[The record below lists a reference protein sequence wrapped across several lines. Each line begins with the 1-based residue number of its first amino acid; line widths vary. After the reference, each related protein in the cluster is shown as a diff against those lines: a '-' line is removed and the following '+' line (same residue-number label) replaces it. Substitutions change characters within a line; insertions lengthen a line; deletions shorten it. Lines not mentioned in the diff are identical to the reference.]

1 VIRFGKRGHNCAAGL
16 LPSGYTM
23 SLKGTHVTENLIALR
38 APRWRVL
45 LKTLAFCIALGM
57 HAGGAHAGTTAL
69 AISGTPAASVAAG
82 STFTFKPTI
91 SGGTGKTVSFGIA
104 NKPSWAGFSTVTG
117 TLTGKPTAAN
127 VGTTSGIVIQAT
139 NGTQWASTA
148 PFAVKVTAAS
158 SSTPPATTGT
168 LKISG
173 TPAASVTAGTTFT
186 FKPTISGGNGK
197 TVSFGITN
205 KPSWAGFST
214 VTGTLTGKPTTSNVG
229 TTSGIVIQATNGTQW
244 ASTTPFA
251 VKVVASG
258 GSTATVSISGTP
270 ATSVT
275 AGSKYSFQPSAKDSA
290 GKALSYSVQHA
301 PSWASFSIASG
312 LLSGTPTSSQTGVY
326 SGIII
331 SASDGS
337 ASSAL
342 PAFAITVKSLVA
354 ATGSA
359 LLSWV
364 DPTKNTDGSALTNL
378 AGTNI
383 HYGTSPSNL
392 NQVVQVSGAGNSSYT
407 ISNLTAGTWYFGAAA
422 YTTSGL
428 EGMMSPIESKTIP

>member
-1 VIRFGKRGHNCAAGL
+1 
-16 LPSGYTM
+16 M
-23 SLKGTHVTENLIALR
+23 SLKGTHVIYKSIALR

-45 LKTLAFCIALGM
+45 LTTLSFCAALGT
-57 HAGGAHAGTTAL
+57 HAGSTHAASSAL
-69 AISGTPAASVAAG
+69 AISGTPAASVNAG
-82 STFTFKPTI
+82 STFTFKPSI
-91 SGGTGKTVSFGIA
+91 SGGTGKTVYFSVT
-104 NKPSWAGFSTVTG
+104 NKPAWAGFSTVSG
-117 TLTGKPTAAN
+117 TLTGTPKAAN
-127 VGTTSGIVIQAT
+127 AGTTSGIVIQAT

-148 PFAVKVTAAS
+148 PFSVKVVAGS
-158 SSTPPATTGT
+158 SSTPAASSGA

-186 FKPTISGGNGK
+186 FKPTISGGTGK
-197 TVSFGITN
+197 TVYYSVTN

-214 VTGTLTGKPTTSNVG
+214 MTGTLTGTPTASNVG

-244 ASTTPFA
+244 ANTAPFA

-258 GSTATVSISGTP
+258 GSTAATVTVSGTP
-270 ATSVT
+270 ATAVT
-275 AGSKYSFQPSAKDSA
+275 AGSKYAFQPTAKDSA

-312 LLSGTPTSSQTGVY
+312 ALSGTPTSSQTGVY

-331 SASDGS
+331 SASDGT
-337 ASSAL
+337 ASGSL
-342 PAFAITVKSLVA
+342 PAFAITVKALVA

-359 LLSWV
+359 TLNWV

-378 AGTNI
+378 AGVNI
-383 HYGTSPSNL
+383 HYGSSPSSL
-392 NQVVQVSGAGNSSYT
+392 TQVVQVSGTGLSSYT

-422 YTTSGL
+422 YTTTGV
-428 EGMMSPIESKTIP
+428 EGMMSPIASKAIP